1 MGDEGKKAKDN
12 EGIWNYIMLP
22 ATRTWGA
29 WLLFFMRGSM
39 GIAYHVFA
47 TIWTVTL
54 KQRFNF
60 GPKDHAYFMGWVG
73 LWYALSQGVFAKLF
87 IKHAGEDPTNVI
99 LVCVVILAFGRVLAM
114 LTPSLFMMYGIMA
127 TVIVALGIMNTSI
140 SSACSNLADV
150 SQIGGLFGILEAVES
165 TAGLIGP
172 ALGGM
177 LHRLGPSVP
186 LYSVVVITVRF
197 LWLY

>member
-1 MGDEGKKAKDN
+1 
-12 EGIWNYIMLP
+12 
-22 ATRTWGA
+22 
-29 WLLFFMRGSM
+29 M

-54 KQRFNF
+54 KERFDF

-87 IKHAGEDPTNVI
+87 IKYAGEDPTNVI

-127 TVIVALGIMNTSI
+127 TVIVALGSCYAYNVDINIRFQIFNSYSI
-140 SSACSNLADV
+140 IRYLLPT
-150 SQIGGLFGILEAVES
+150 QQEL
-165 TAGLIGP
+165 
-172 ALGGM
+172 
-177 LHRLGPSVP
+177 
-186 LYSVVVITVRF
+186 
-197 LWLY
+197 

>member
-1 MGDEGKKAKDN
+1 
-12 EGIWNYIMLP
+12 
-22 ATRTWGA
+22 
-29 WLLFFMRGSM
+29 MRGSM

-54 KQRFNF
+54 KERFDF

-87 IKHAGEDPTNVI
+87 IKYAGEDPSNVI

-127 TVIVALGIMNTSI
+127 TVIVALGSCYTYNVDINIQFQIFNLHSI
-140 SSACSNLADV
+140 IRYLLPIK
-150 SQIGGLFGILEAVES
+150 QE
-165 TAGLIGP
+165 
-172 ALGGM
+172 
-177 LHRLGPSVP
+177 
-186 LYSVVVITVRF
+186 
-197 LWLY
+197 